1 MPEARAAIEGVPGIA
16 GRRVCVIAHSHADIT
31 KGGGEVAAYR
41 EFVTLRSAGARP
53 VFVGASE
60 VNTRYAERR
69 AAELVMSYAPDE
81 YVYSFAGMAPDRLA
95 WDDVVQRR
103 TLVEFL
109 AGLDCD
115 VYHFHHYWRVGAD
128 LIRALMAARPDARF
142 VMTLHEMLAICLHHG
157 QMIRTHGREL
167 CRRES
172 AVRCLSCF
180 PDETIERFVLRKALL
195 LDTLRRFDCVLY
207 PSAFLQGR
215 YEEWGLRAPQAAV
228 LENYVGD
235 EMMALP
241 RDPAAGVARAAR
253 FGFFGQPTPY
263 KGLDVLLQGFALA
276 LRQNPDI
283 TLSVFGAE
291 QGTVVEMFPNLA
303 AVVEEI
309 GSSVAFLG
317 RYDPSDTPFLMQ
329 SVGWV
334 VMASIWWENS
344 PVVIQEAKRAGTPL
358 IVADIGGMAEKVTPG
373 LDGLHFRRASPVD
386 LARALVEAAD
396 GEARARMGASLTDS
410 IGQQAFLEA
419 LAAAFA
425 PAARPGA
432 AQTAA
437 LSAD

>member
-1 MPEARAAIEGVPGIA
+1 MPEGLPGIM

-31 KGGGEVAAYR
+31 KGGGEVAAHR
-41 EFVTLRSAGARP
+41 EFQTLRAAGAGA

-69 AAELVMSYAPDE
+69 AAELVMPYAPDE
-81 YVYSFAGMAPDRLA
+81 YVFSFAGMAPDRLA

-109 AGLDCD
+109 AGLDVE
-115 VYHFHHYWRVGAD
+115 VYHFHHYWRVGVD

-157 QMIRTHGREL
+157 QMIRTQGREL
-167 CRRES
+167 CRRE
-172 AVRCLSCF
+172 APVRCLGCF
-180 PDETIERFVLRKALL
+180 PEETIERFVLRKALL
-195 LDTLRRFDCVLY
+195 LDTLRRFDAIVY
-207 PSAFLQGR
+207 PSAFLRGR
-215 YEEWGLRAPQAAV
+215 YEEWGLRGPAALV

-241 RDPAAGVARAAR
+241 RDPLAGAARAAR

-276 LRQNPDI
+276 LRQNPEL

-291 QGTVVEMFPNLA
+291 QGTVLEMFPQLA
-303 AVVEEI
+303 AAVEEA
-309 GSSVAFLG
+309 GASVAFLG
-317 RYDPSDTPFLMQ
+317 RYDASDTPFLMQ

-358 IVADIGGMAEKVTPG
+358 VVADIGGMAEKVTAG
-373 LDGLHFRRASPVD
+373 VDGLHFRRASPVD
-386 LARALVEAAD
+386 LARALLEAAAGD
-396 GEARARMGASLTDS
+396 TRARMGATLTDS
-410 IGQQAFLEA
+410 IGREAFLEG
-419 LAAAFA
+419 LATAFA
-425 PAARPGA
+425 SAPRAAGA
-432 AQTAA
+432 RAPA